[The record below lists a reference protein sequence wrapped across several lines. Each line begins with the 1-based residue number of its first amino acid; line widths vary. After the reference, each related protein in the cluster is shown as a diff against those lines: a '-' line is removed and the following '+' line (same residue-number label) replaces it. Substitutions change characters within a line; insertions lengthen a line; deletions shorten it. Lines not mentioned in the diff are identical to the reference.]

1 MRLSRHIV
9 NAFPGHRQTL
19 GRNECRTPPVTCTTM
34 LIGLDLDGVVCDLG
48 PGVADRI
55 ADRFGVSSHPD
66 TWRTYDLRLLR
77 LGVPEQPFR
86 SFLDEVFADP
96 DLYDTAPPADGAAWG
111 VRRLLEAGW
120 RVVGITAR
128 PPFLAEVT
136 RRWLARHGLPLDEV
150 HHTDVGRKSDVAARL
165 GVAVTVEDNP
175 HEADQLAAVCE
186 SWLLDRPYNADYEL
200 ERARR
205 LKSWDD
211 AVGRLCQLRLF
222 A

>member
-1 MRLSRHIV
+1 MSQPAGNLR
-9 NAFPGHRQTL
+9 
-19 GRNECRTPPVTCTTM
+19 PV

-48 PGVADRI
+48 PCVAGRI
-55 ADRFGVSSHPD
+55 AERFGVASHPD

-77 LGVPEQPFR
+77 LGLPEAPFQA
-86 SFLDEVFADP
+86 FIEELFVDP
-96 DLYDTAPPADGAAWG
+96 SLYEGAPVAPGAALG
-111 VRRLLEAGW
+111 VHRLREAGW

-128 PPFLAEVT
+128 PRHLAEIT
-136 RRWLARHGLPLDEV
+136 RSWLRRHRIHLESV
-150 HHTDVGRKSDVAARL
+150 HHTEVGSKADVAAGL

-175 HEADQLAAVCE
+175 HEAEQLAEVCE
-186 SWLLDRPYNADYEL
+186 SWLLDRPYNRDYPL

-205 LKSWDD
+205 LRSWDD